1 MSESAKE
8 ISKKSKSSFYYAFN
22 LLPEDKRDAMNTV
35 YAFCRKTDDIVDE
48 NSDST
53 DLKYEKL
60 RKWRIEFEKSFSGH
74 SEFALLN
81 KLGTTIS
88 NFNIPL
94 DPFFE
99 LIKGMEMDLQKDRY
113 KSFDDLQLYCYRVA
127 STVGLMCIEIFGYKH
142 PSTKQFA
149 VDLGIALQ
157 MTNILRDIGKD
168 AKNGRI
174 YLPQEDLIKFNY
186 SEQEIMSLVYNDNF
200 RDLMIYES
208 SRAKQYFNS
217 ATANL
222 DLDDKKTM
230 FAARAMQHIY
240 YKMLEN
246 IIAADYDVFNNEI
259 KVSKFEKVGIALGV
273 WAKYNL
279 VINERCLII
288 GGDFQV

>member
-1 MSESAKE
+1 MSESAQE
-8 ISKKSKSSFYYAFN
+8 ISKNSKSSFYYAFN

-81 KLGTTIS
+81 KLGKTIS

-174 YLPQEDLIKFNY
+174 YLPQEDLLKFNY
-186 SEQEIMSLVYNDNF
+186 SEQEILSLIYNNNF
-200 RDLMIYES
+200 RDLMVYES

-246 IIAADYDVFNNEI
+246 IIAADYDVFNNDI

-279 VINERCLII
+279 VY
-288 GGDFQV
+288 

>member
-1 MSESAKE
+1 MSESAQE

-22 LLPEDKRDAMNTV
+22 LLPEEKRDAMNTV

-113 KSFDDLQLYCYRVA
+113 KSFEDLQLYCYRVA

-142 PSTKQFA
+142 PSTKKFA

-174 YLPQEDLIKFNY
+174 YLPQEDLKRFNY
-186 SEQEIMSLVYNDNF
+186 SEHEIMSLIYNNNF
-200 RDLMIYES
+200 KDLMIYETA
-208 SRAKQYFNS
+208 RAKQYFNS
-217 ATANL
+217 ATAHL

-240 YKMLEN
+240 YKMLER
-246 IIAADYDVFNNEI
+246 IISADYDVYNNDI
-259 KVSKFEKVGIALGV
+259 KVSKIEKVGIALGV

-279 VINERCLII
+279 VY
-288 GGDFQV
+288 

>member
-8 ISKKSKSSFYYAFN
+8 ISKNSKSSFYYAFN
-22 LLPEDKRDAMNTV
+22 LLPEEKRDAMNVV

-48 NSDST
+48 TNDSQ
-53 DLKYEKL
+53 DVKYEKL
-60 RKWRIEFEKSFSGH
+60 RKWRIEFEKAFAGH
-74 SEFALLN
+74 SEFPLLN
-81 KLGTTIS
+81 KLGKTIS

-99 LIKGMEMDLQKDRY
+99 LIKGMEMDIQKDRY

-142 PSTKQFA
+142 PSTKNFA

-157 MTNILRDIGKD
+157 LTNILRDIGKD
-168 AKNGRI
+168 AEKGRI
-174 YLPQEDLIKFNY
+174 YLPQEDLQKFNY
-186 SEQEIMSLVYNDNF
+186 NESELMMKVYNNQF
-200 RDLMIYES
+200 KELMMYES
-208 SRAKQYFNS
+208 GRAKIYFNS
-217 ATANL
+217 ATSHL
-222 DLDDKKTM
+222 DLEDKKTM

-240 YKMLEN
+240 YKMLEK
-246 IIAADYDVFNNEI
+246 IIAAEYDVFNNNI

-279 VINERCLII
+279 VY
-288 GGDFQV
+288 

>member
-1 MSESAKE
+1 MTDTAKQ
-8 ISKKSKSSFYYAFN
+8 ISKESKSSFYYAFN
-22 LLPEDKRDAMNTV
+22 LLPEEKRDAMNTV

-48 NSDST
+48 NRDSA
-53 DLKYEKL
+53 DIKYEKL
-60 RKWRIEFEKSFSGH
+60 RKWRIEFEKSFTGH

-88 NFNIPL
+88 KFNIPL

-99 LIKGMEMDLQKDRY
+99 LIKGMEMDLQKNRY

-142 PSTKQFA
+142 PSTRQYA

-174 YLPQEDLIKFNY
+174 YLPQEDLKKFNY
-186 SEQEIMSLVYNDNF
+186 TEQEIMSLIYNNNF
-200 RDLMIYES
+200 KDLMIYET
-208 SRAKQYFNS
+208 SRAKQYFISANS
-217 ATANL
+217 HLNP
-222 DLDDKKTM
+222 DDKKTM

-240 YKMLEN
+240 YKMLEK
-246 IIAADYDVFNNEI
+246 IIGADYDVYNTEI
-259 KVSKFEKVGIALGV
+259 KVNKIEKVGIALGV

-279 VINERCLII
+279 VY
-288 GGDFQV
+288 